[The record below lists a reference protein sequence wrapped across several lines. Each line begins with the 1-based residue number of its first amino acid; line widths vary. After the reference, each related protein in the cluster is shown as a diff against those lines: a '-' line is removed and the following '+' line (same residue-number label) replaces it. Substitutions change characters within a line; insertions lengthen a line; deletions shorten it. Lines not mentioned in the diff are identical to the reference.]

1 LLFPIDIRHLLFAIC
16 YLSFSRSGLLFPIR
30 PRNLFLPQSL
40 ARDMISGKRPIFT
53 MTNRITAPPSE
64 KAQATPAR
72 ANRFLPRI
80 GSPGYHLLLS
90 AVAILILGPL
100 GGISAAFMNFSI
112 GFFIGGQVLAGI
124 LGSVVTLPYGP
135 EGKHGANYMQTMA
148 ASVAG
153 MCGLGVLIQAMVWL
167 GLPEPPAWQLVLY
180 FMCIG
185 MFGVG
190 IGMFYTPILVDR
202 MQLPFPSGFA
212 VANILRALTD
222 KDLLRRSVA
231 KLGGGIGTGYLV
243 GLFSLNIAWFA
254 RFGLPGAVL
263 ATLEKAAI
271 SASTFGAGMIVGSRI
286 AIPAL
291 VVALIGA
298 SVRPYLVSIGWL
310 GPDDPY
316 RKIGFIISLGTI
328 LGAAIVDICLI
339 LVQAVRRFKEK
350 NAAPS
355 EPADWKRVNLFGL
368 VIWVLFWG
376 ASIVWVGSQF
386 LHQPWFFLTVAVGL
400 CFLFVLVNGIS
411 LGISDWNPISS
422 AFVMTVFILAAM
434 GLRDPG
440 VGLLCAAILLIACSS
455 GGDMQQDRST
465 GWRLSTN
472 RVVQFRYQV
481 IGIIMGAVLAVLL
494 AKLFMNAYP
503 ILTQDQFTHPHL
515 EGAQKWQ
522 SAMTYK
528 FVGALKGITTSQTHV
543 LKALQFGILL
553 GLIIEVLRK
562 LIKSRPGYQR
572 FASGSRTGR
581 TTDFVLDAVLL
592 SSPYASS
599 FGGFVELPTVLWW
612 TAGGLMSAL
621 YNGVKARSAAKSA
634 REGVPSLP
642 PDMSTMSLVGGG
654 LIAGDS
660 LAALSV
666 GIYGLL
672 TTLL

>member
-1 LLFPIDIRHLLFAIC
+1 
-16 YLSFSRSGLLFPIR
+16 
-30 PRNLFLPQSL
+30 
-40 ARDMISGKRPIFT
+40 
-53 MTNRITAPPSE
+53 MTDRVTAPPSE
-64 KAQATPAR
+64 KPQATPVR
-72 ANRFLPRI
+72 SNRFLPRI
-80 GSPGYHLLLS
+80 GSPGYHLLLT

-190 IGMFYTPILVDR
+190 IGMFYTPVLVDR
-202 MQLPFPSGFA
+202 MQLPYPSGFA

-222 KDLLRRSVA
+222 KDLLKRSVT
-231 KLGGGIGTGYLV
+231 KLGGGMGTGYFV
-243 GLFSLNIAWFA
+243 GLASLNIPWFA
-254 RFGLPGAVL
+254 RFGLPSTFL
-263 ATLEKAAI
+263 SILEKSGI

-291 VVALIGA
+291 VVALIG
-298 SVRPYLVSIGWL
+298 SWLRPYLVGIGWL

-328 LGAAIVDICLI
+328 LGAAIVDISLI
-339 LVQAVRRFKEK
+339 LVQAVRRFREK
-350 NAAPS
+350 SVAPP
-355 EPADWKRVNLFGL
+355 EPADWKRVNLVGL
-368 VIWVLFWG
+368 VVWVLFWG
-376 ASIVWVGSQF
+376 AGIVCVGSQL
-386 LHQPWFFLTVAVGL
+386 LHQPWFFLTIAVGL

-472 RVVQFRYQV
+472 RVIQFRYQV
-481 IGIIMGAVLAVLL
+481 IGIVMGAVLAVAL
-494 AKLFMNAYP
+494 AKVFMNAYP

-528 FVGALKGITTSQTHV
+528 FAGALKGITTSQPHV
-543 LKALQFGILL
+543 LKALQLGLLL

-562 LIKSRPGYQR
+562 LIKSRPGYQQ
-572 FASGSRTGR
+572 FVSGSRRGR
-581 TTDFVLDAVLL
+581 ATDFLLDAVVL

-621 YNGVKARSAAKSA
+621 YNGVKTRSAARAAVQSGQ
-634 REGVPSLP
+634 ECLP

-672 TTLL
+672 TTVL

>member
-1 LLFPIDIRHLLFAIC
+1 
-16 YLSFSRSGLLFPIR
+16 
-30 PRNLFLPQSL
+30 
-40 ARDMISGKRPIFT
+40 
-53 MTNRITAPPSE
+53 MTNRVTASPSE
-64 KAQATPAR
+64 KPQATTVR
-72 ANRFLPRI
+72 SNRFLPRI
-80 GSPGYHLLLS
+80 GSPGYHLLLT

-135 EGKHGANYMQTMA
+135 EGRHGANYMQTMA

-153 MCGLGVLIQAMVWL
+153 MCGLGVLIQAMLWL
-167 GLPEPPAWQLVLY
+167 GLPQPPAWQLVLY

-222 KDLLRRSVA
+222 KDLLKRSIA
-231 KLGGGIGTGYLV
+231 KLGGGMGTGYMV
-243 GLFSLNIAWFA
+243 GLFSLNISWFA
-254 RFGLPGAVL
+254 RFGLPSAAV
-263 ATLEKAAI
+263 ATLEKSAI

-291 VVALIGA
+291 VVALTGA
-298 SVRPYLVSIGWL
+298 WLRPYLVSIGWL
-310 GPDDPY
+310 GPNDPY

-339 LVQAVRRFKEK
+339 LAQAVRRFREK
-350 NAAPS
+350 NATPAES
-355 EPADWKRVNLFGL
+355 EDWKRVDLLGL
-368 VIWVLFWG
+368 VIWVIFWG
-376 ASIVWVGSQF
+376 VGIVLVGSQF

-422 AFVMTVFILAAM
+422 AFVLTVFILAAM

-481 IGIIMGAVLAVLL
+481 IGIIMGAVLAVVL
-494 AKLFMNAYP
+494 AKLFMSAYP

-528 FVGALKGITTSQTHV
+528 FVGALNGITTAQPHV
-543 LKALQFGILL
+543 LRALQLGILL
-553 GLIIEVLRK
+553 GLIIDVLRK
-562 LIKSRPGYQR
+562 LIKSRPRYQR
-572 FASGSRTGR
+572 FANGSRAGR
-581 TTDFVLDAVLL
+581 ATDFVLDAVVLP
-592 SSPYASS
+592 SPYASS

-621 YNGVKARSAAKSA
+621 YNGIKARSAAKSA
-634 REGVPSLP
+634 RDGVSLP
-642 PDMSTMSLVGGG
+642 TDMSTISLVGGG

-672 TTLL
+672 TTVL